1 MRDQAS
7 GSELSANEDIRPKF
21 KILFPFSLFFLL
33 VFLCGCEISFPIKG
47 VLEALFLK

>member
-7 GSELSANEDIRPKF
+7 GAELSANEDIRPKF
-21 KILFPFSLFFLL
+21 KILFPFSLFLL
-33 VFLCGCEISFPIKG
+33 VFFVVVRSVFQLR